1 MANFHFP
8 LAKSVVMTQLHKP
21 EVKRLIVDIL
31 QRIVKDTD
39 NDLDDVFVLKI
50 KKALLSPG
58 DN

>member
-1 MANFHFP
+1 MANFLSP